1 MTPQERALL
10 DNFLDRLAGV
20 QGMDK
25 DPEADALIR
34 QRAAGQP
41 DALYLS
47 IQRALLLE
55 QGLEGAQARI
65 AALEGQ
71 VGELQAVSRQQQEA
85 RPARSFLGGLLGGDA
100 WGKAPERAAPSG
112 GSMIGSAIGQR
123 LESRPAAPAA
133 SYAGAQPQA
142 TGGGAGSFLGNA
154 AATAAGVAGGMFL
167 FNGIEHLMGGGAG
180 QAAHLAGSAPA
191 SETITQNVTNN
202 YYDSG
207 TDGRQDAGGDARA
220 DDASADTG
228 AGRTRTIPLPTIRF
242 RTTTSCDAARAGR
255 PQAWSSARTSAR
267 RHHSRAMPGRAMAT
281 VTRKKA
287 GQP

>member
-47 IQRALLLE
+47 IQRALLVE
-55 QGLEGAQARI
+55 HALEGAQARI
-65 AALEGQ
+65 AALEQQ
-71 VGELQAVSRQQQEA
+71 VGELQAASRQQEA
-85 RPARSFLGGLLGGDA
+85 RPARSFLGGLLGGDT
-100 WGKAPERAAPSG
+100 WGKAPARSAPAS
-112 GSMIGSAIGQR
+112 GSMIGSDIGQR
-123 LESRPAAPAA
+123 PEYRPAAPAA
-133 SYAGAQPQA
+133 PYAGVPTA
-142 TGGGAGSFLGNA
+142 GGAMGSFLGNA

-207 TDGRQDAGGDARA
+207 NDDRPDAGADAQTYDTSA
-220 DDASADTG
+220 DDSFTDDT
-228 AGRTRTIPLPTIRF
+228 F
-242 RTTTSCDAARAGR
+242 SDDDF
-255 PQAWSSARTSAR
+255 
-267 RHHSRAMPGRAMAT
+267 
-281 VTRKKA
+281 V
-287 GQP
+287 